1 MKKVLL
7 LIAVAIFSSCLKKEQ
22 KENFSTIVINLSHS
36 QYPKQITID
45 SQKRQV
51 EYKNLNEVLAA
62 SADAD
67 KGPSDSQ
74 IIPLDEAS
82 LKEILHLFEAIDT
95 TSQKRNKSEE
105 GMYSS
110 IEAHAKDGKTLNID
124 QLNDRHADEVAFM
137 EAVLKTIASKSKEGK
152 VQGEIT
158 DLIKAL

>member
-1 MKKVLL
+1 MKKVLF
-7 LIAVAIFSSCLKKEQ
+7 LIAVVFFSSCLKKEQ

-45 SQKRQV
+45 CQKSQI

-62 SADAD
+62 SADAN
-67 KGPSDSQ
+67 KGVSDSQ
-74 IIPLDEAS
+74 IVPLDKAS
-82 LKEILHLFEAIDT
+82 LNEIISLFEAIDT

-110 IEAHAKDGKTLNID
+110 IEAHTKDGKTLNVD

-137 EAVLKTIASKSKEGK
+137 ETVLKTIATKSKSPNAQKEM
-152 VQGEIT
+152 EI
-158 DLIKAL
+158 LIKAL

>member
-45 SQKRQV
+45 SQKSQI
-51 EYKNLNEVLAA
+51 EYKNLNDALAA
-62 SADAD
+62 SAD

-74 IIPLDEAS
+74 IVPLDDAS

-137 EAVLKTIASKSKEGK
+137 EEVLKNIAAASKDPEVQKETK
-152 VQGEIT
+152 I
-158 DLIKAL
+158 LIQAL